1 MDRQNNTGRVVH
13 STGHGTSSKAEII
26 EERADARK
34 KSRLADLKKKV
45 LRSKRPEQEKAIEE
59 LRSELTESRNK
70 IRKPESNNFQSR

>member
-1 MDRQNNTGRVVH
+1 MDRQKNTGRVVH
-13 STGHGTSSKAEII
+13 SAGHGTSSKAEII

-45 LRSKRPEQEKAIEE
+45 LRSKKPEQEKAIEE

-70 IRKPESNNFQSR
+70 IRKPESKDYLTR